1 MSKLGQIRLHYRTAK
16 AKAEELY
23 QKMDAAFEDD
33 AYPLA
38 ITEIDEAKAIY
49 EVSLYVEEDEKAVV
63 QTRLAQILGVNQDEI
78 EIEVL
83 PDIDWVQHSLEGLN
97 PVRAGRF
104 FIHGSH
110 DRDKVMP
117 NDLAIEIE
125 AGQAFGT
132 GHHGTTVGCLELLAE
147 VMANEKPQNALDLG
161 TGSGILAIGMA
172 LIAPIRI
179 LATDIDPIAINV
191 AKENFA
197 LNGVSD
203 TITAIT
209 ATGLDDNEIASR
221 APFDLIVANILA
233 NPLIELAPQM
243 VPAKAKNGSIVLSG
257 ILEEQH
263 DRVVKAYQDQ
273 GAKYIKTLHHEGW
286 VAIHLK

>member
-1 MSKLGQIRLHYRTAK
+1 MLGQIRLHYKSPKRE
-16 AKAEELY
+16 AEKQYELL
-23 QKMDAAFEDD
+23 DHAFEDD
-33 AYPLA
+33 AFPLA

-49 EVSLYVEEDEKAVV
+49 EVSLYVDETQKNSILP
-63 QTRLAQILGVNQDEI
+63 RFAQVLGVDENKI
-78 EIEVL
+78 EIELL
-83 PDIDWVQHSLEGLN
+83 PDIDWVSHSLEGLG

-104 FIHGSH
+104 FVHGSH
-110 DRDKVMP
+110 DRDKVKP
-117 NDLAIEIE
+117 GDLAIEID

-132 GHHGTTVGCLELLAE
+132 GHHGTTVGCLELIAD
-147 VMANEKPQNALDLG
+147 VMEHEKPQNALDLG
-161 TGSGILAIGMA
+161 TGSGILAIGIA
-172 LIAPIRI
+172 LIKPIRI
-179 LATDIDPIAINV
+179 LATDIDPIAIKV

-197 LNGVSD
+197 LNGVAK

-209 ATGLDDNEIASR
+209 ATGLDDEEIKKR
-221 APFDLIVANILA
+221 TPFDLIVANILA

-243 VPAKAKNGSIVLSG
+243 VPALKKGGSIVLSG

-263 DRVVKAYQDQ
+263 DRVVKAFEAA

>member
-38 ITEIDEAKAIY
+38 ITEIDEVKAIY

>member
-49 EVSLYVEEDEKAVV
+49 EVSLYVEDDEKAVA
-63 QTRLAQILGVNQDEI
+63 QARLAQILGVNQDEI

>member
-147 VMANEKPQNALDLG
+147 VMASEKPQNALDLG

-209 ATGLDDNEIASR
+209 ATGLDDDEITSR

>member
-1 MSKLGQIRLHYRTAK
+1 MLGQIRLHYKSPKRD
-16 AKAEELY
+16 AEKQYELL
-23 QKMDAAFEDD
+23 DHAFEDE
-33 AYPLA
+33 AFPLA
-38 ITEIDEAKAIY
+38 ITEIDEANAIY
-49 EVSLYVEEDEKAVV
+49 EVSLYVDELEKNSVLPRFARV
-63 QTRLAQILGVNQDEI
+63 LGVNENNI

-83 PDIDWVQHSLEGLN
+83 PDIDWVSHSLEGLN

-104 FIHGSH
+104 FVHGSH
-110 DRDKVMP
+110 DRDKVKP
-117 NDLAIEIE
+117 GDLAIEID

-132 GHHGTTVGCLELLAE
+132 GHHGTTVGCLELIAD
-147 VMANEKPQNALDLG
+147 VMEHEKPQNALDLG
-161 TGSGILAIGMA
+161 TGSGILAIGIA
-172 LIAPIRI
+172 LIEPIRI
-179 LATDIDPIAINV
+179 LATDIDPIAIKV

-197 LNGVSD
+197 LNGVAK

-209 ATGLDDNEIASR
+209 ATGLDDEEIKKR
-221 APFDLIVANILA
+221 VPFDLIVANILA

-243 VPAKAKNGSIVLSG
+243 VPALKKGGSIVLSG

-263 DRVVKAYQDQ
+263 DRVVKAFEAA

>member
-1 MSKLGQIRLHYRTAK
+1 MGQIRLHYRTAK

-38 ITEIDEAKAIY
+38 ITEIDEVKAIY

-209 ATGLDDNEIASR
+209 ATGLDDNEITSR

>member
-49 EVSLYVEEDEKAVV
+49 EVSLYVEEDEKAVI
-63 QTRLAQILGVNQDEI
+63 QARLAQILGVNQDEI

-147 VMANEKPQNALDLG
+147 VMASEKPQNALDLG

>member
-1 MSKLGQIRLHYRTAK
+1 MGQIRLHYKSPKRE
-16 AKAEELY
+16 AEKQYELL
-23 QKMDAAFEDD
+23 DHAFEDD
-33 AYPLA
+33 AFPLA
-38 ITEIDEAKAIY
+38 ITEIDEANGIY
-49 EVSLYVEEDEKAVV
+49 EVSLYVDEAEKNSVLP
-63 QTRLAQILGVNQDEI
+63 RFAQVLGVNENKI

-83 PDIDWVQHSLEGLN
+83 PDIDWVSHSLEGLG

-104 FIHGSH
+104 FVHGSH
-110 DRDKVMP
+110 DRDKVKP
-117 NDLAIEIE
+117 GDLAIEID

-132 GHHGTTVGCLELLAE
+132 GHHGTTVGCLELIAD
-147 VMANEKPQNALDLG
+147 VMEHEKPQNALDLG
-161 TGSGILAIGMA
+161 TGSGILAIGIA
-172 LIAPIRI
+172 LIKPIRI
-179 LATDIDPIAINV
+179 LATDIDPIAIKV

-197 LNGVSD
+197 LNGVAK

-209 ATGLDDNEIASR
+209 ATGLDDDEIKKR
-221 APFDLIVANILA
+221 VPFDLIVANILA

-243 VPAKAKNGSIVLSG
+243 VPALKKGGSIVLSG

-263 DRVVKAYQDQ
+263 DRVVKAFEAA

>member
-147 VMANEKPQNALDLG
+147 VMASEKPQNALDLG

-209 ATGLDDNEIASR
+209 ATGLDDNEITSR

>member
-16 AKAEELY
+16 TKAEELY

-63 QTRLAQILGVNQDEI
+63 QARLAQILGVNQDEI

>member
-1 MSKLGQIRLHYRTAK
+1 MYKLEQIRLHYRTAK

-117 NDLAIEIE
+117 DDLAIEIE

-147 VMANEKPQNALDLG
+147 VMASEKPQNALDLG

>member
-1 MSKLGQIRLHYRTAK
+1 MGQIRLHYKSPKRE
-16 AKAEELY
+16 AEKQYELL
-23 QKMDAAFEDD
+23 DHAFEDD
-33 AYPLA
+33 AFPLA
-38 ITEIDEAKAIY
+38 ITEIDEANGIY
-49 EVSLYVEEDEKAVV
+49 EVSLYVDEAEKNSILP
-63 QTRLAQILGVNQDEI
+63 RFAQVLGVDENKI

-83 PDIDWVQHSLEGLN
+83 PDIDWVSHSLEGLG

-104 FIHGSH
+104 FVHGSH
-110 DRDKVMP
+110 DRDKVKP
-117 NDLAIEIE
+117 GDLAIEID

-132 GHHGTTVGCLELLAE
+132 GHHGTTVGCLELIAD
-147 VMANEKPQNALDLG
+147 VMEHEKPQNALDLG
-161 TGSGILAIGMA
+161 TGSGILAIGIA
-172 LIAPIRI
+172 LIKPIRI
-179 LATDIDPIAINV
+179 LATDIDPIAIKV

-197 LNGVSD
+197 LNGVAK

-209 ATGLDDNEIASR
+209 ATGLDDEEIKKR
-221 APFDLIVANILA
+221 VPFDLIVANILA

-243 VPAKAKNGSIVLSG
+243 VPALKKGGSIVLSG

-263 DRVVKAYQDQ
+263 DRVVKAFEAE

>member
-63 QTRLAQILGVNQDEI
+63 QARLTQILGVNQDEI

-209 ATGLDDNEIASR
+209 ATGLDDNEITSR

>member
-49 EVSLYVEEDEKAVV
+49 EISLYVEEDEKAVI
-63 QTRLAQILGVNQDEI
+63 QPRLVQILGVNQDEI

-191 AKENFA
+191 AKENFS

-209 ATGLDDNEIASR
+209 ATGLDDNEITSR

-286 VAIHLK
+286 VAIHFK

>member
-1 MSKLGQIRLHYRTAK
+1 MGQIRLHYKSPKRE
-16 AKAEELY
+16 AEKQYELL
-23 QKMDAAFEDD
+23 DHAFEDD
-33 AYPLA
+33 AFPLA
-38 ITEIDEAKAIY
+38 ITEIDEANGIY
-49 EVSLYVEEDEKAVV
+49 EVSLYVDETQKNSVLP
-63 QTRLAQILGVNQDEI
+63 RFAQVLGVNENKIEI
-78 EIEVL
+78 EIL
-83 PDIDWVQHSLEGLN
+83 PDIDWVSHSLEGLN

-104 FIHGSH
+104 FVHGSH
-110 DRDKVMP
+110 DRDKVKP
-117 NDLAIEIE
+117 GDLAIEID

-132 GHHGTTVGCLELLAE
+132 GHHGTTVGCLELIAD
-147 VMANEKPQNALDLG
+147 VMEHEKPQNALDLG
-161 TGSGILAIGMA
+161 TGSGILAIGIA
-172 LIAPIRI
+172 LIKPIRI
-179 LATDIDPIAINV
+179 LATDIDPIAIKV

-197 LNGVSD
+197 LNGVAK

-209 ATGLDDNEIASR
+209 ATGLDDEEIKKR

-243 VPAKAKNGSIVLSG
+243 VPALKKGGSIVLSG

-263 DRVVKAYQDQ
+263 DRVVKAFEAA

>member
-1 MSKLGQIRLHYRTAK
+1 MGQIRLHYKSPKRE
-16 AKAEELY
+16 AEKQYELL
-23 QKMDAAFEDD
+23 DHAFEDD
-33 AYPLA
+33 AFPLA

-49 EVSLYVEEDEKAVV
+49 EVSLYVDETQKNSILP
-63 QTRLAQILGVNQDEI
+63 RFAQVLGVDENKI
-78 EIEVL
+78 EIELL
-83 PDIDWVQHSLEGLN
+83 PDIDWVSHSLEGLG

-104 FIHGSH
+104 FVHGSH
-110 DRDKVMP
+110 DRDKVKP
-117 NDLAIEIE
+117 GDLAIEID

-132 GHHGTTVGCLELLAE
+132 GHHGTTVGCLELIAD
-147 VMANEKPQNALDLG
+147 VMEHEKPQNALDLG
-161 TGSGILAIGMA
+161 TGSGILAIGIA
-172 LIAPIRI
+172 LIKPIRI
-179 LATDIDPIAINV
+179 LATDIDPIAIKV

-197 LNGVSD
+197 LNGVAK

-209 ATGLDDNEIASR
+209 ATGLDDEEIKKR
-221 APFDLIVANILA
+221 TPFDLIVANILA

-243 VPAKAKNGSIVLSG
+243 VPALKKGGSIVLSG

-263 DRVVKAYQDQ
+263 DRVVKAFEAA

>member
-49 EVSLYVEEDEKAVV
+49 EVSLYVEDDEKAVA
-63 QTRLAQILGVNQDEI
+63 QARLAQILGVNQDEI

-243 VPAKAKNGSIVLSG
+243 IPAKVKNGSIVLSG

>member
-63 QTRLAQILGVNQDEI
+63 QPRLAQILGVNQDEI

-209 ATGLDDNEIASR
+209 ATGLDDDEITSR

>member
-16 AKAEELY
+16 TKAEELY

-49 EVSLYVEEDEKAVV
+49 EVSLYVEDDEKAVV

>member
-1 MSKLGQIRLHYRTAK
+1 MGQIRLHYRTAK

-63 QTRLAQILGVNQDEI
+63 QARLAQILGVNQDEI

-209 ATGLDDNEIASR
+209 ATGLDDDEITSR

>member
-16 AKAEELY
+16 TKAEELY
-23 QKMDAAFEDD
+23 QKMDATFEDD

-63 QTRLAQILGVNQDEI
+63 KTRLAQILGVNQDEI

-209 ATGLDDNEIASR
+209 ATGLDDNEITSR

>member
-49 EVSLYVEEDEKAVV
+49 EVSLYVEEDEKVV
-63 QTRLAQILGVNQDEI
+63 VKTRLAEILGVNQDEI

-209 ATGLDDNEIASR
+209 ATGLDDNEITSR

>member
-63 QTRLAQILGVNQDEI
+63 KTRLAQILGVNQDEI

>member
-1 MSKLGQIRLHYRTAK
+1 MSKLGQIRLHYRTVK
-16 AKAEELY
+16 TKAEELY

-63 QTRLAQILGVNQDEI
+63 QTRLAEILGVNQDEI

>member
-23 QKMDAAFEDD
+23 QKMDTAFEDD

-209 ATGLDDNEIASR
+209 ATGLDDNEITSR